1 MDLRGSRSRRALLV
15 WPAVLALPGCGFRAV
30 YATSDAGDS
39 PAEKG
44 LGAIAVA
51 LIPNRSGQLL
61 RQALQARLERESGL
75 PKKFDLAV
83 AYGIAGEG
91 ISIQQ
96 DTTTTRMRYI
106 GTAQWTLFARDPAR
120 STVTSGT
127 ARSVDGLNT
136 FDQQYF
142 AQDLE
147 TETLQ
152 RRLAEALA
160 QSITLQLASYFSKFP
175 V

>member
-1 MDLRGSRSRRALLV
+1 M
-15 WPAVLALPGCGFRAV
+15 
-30 YATSDAGDS
+30 
-39 PAEKG
+39 
-44 LGAIAVA
+44 AI
-51 LIPNRSGQLL
+51 SGE
-61 RQALQARLERESGL
+61 A
-75 PKKFDLAV
+75 
-83 AYGIAGEG
+83 

-96 DTTTTRMRYI
+96 DTTSTRVRLI
-106 GTAQWTLFARDPAR
+106 GRAAWTLIRRDATR
-120 STVTSGT
+120 ATVTSGN

-147 TETLQ
+147 TETVH

-160 QSITLQLASYFSKFP
+160 DQITLQLASYFVGHP